1 MRAARRPALLAAAA
15 LLALALAAP
24 GQEAGDAPPPPAT
37 LVADSV
43 RIDAAGR
50 LVAEGAVEALQGD
63 TRLTAAR
70 VIYDR
75 TADRLMV
82 EGPITIETEGNAVVL
97 ASGAELAPDLRDGL
111 LRSARLVLDRRLQL
125 GAAEL
130 NRVEG
135 RYTQLSRVVAS
146 SCEVCAARPV
156 PLWQI
161 RASRVVHDEA
171 ERQLYFDDARFE
183 VYGIPVFY
191 LPRLRLPDPT
201 VERATG
207 FLVPQFVTTDAF
219 GPGVKLPYFFALAP
233 DRDLTL
239 TPYLAIDRTVTL
251 EARYRQAYRTGTI
264 LFEGAIS
271 QDDVRED
278 ELRGYLFGRGGFVLD
293 GGYRLAFDIET
304 ASDRDVLDDY
314 GITGKDRLDSAISI
328 QRGRPDRWVGA
339 EAIYFYEPGADR
351 ANDEQTAVLADLAWR
366 RRFTAPVLGGAA
378 RLAFTAHAHQRPSG
392 DDIVGRDVGRITA
405 EAGWRG
411 DAVGPAGLVYAG
423 EARLLAEWTQI
434 NDDSRHEVGEA
445 RAIPAAAAELSW
457 PLARTGADGAR
468 HLVAPTA
475 QLVWTPDDAV
485 TDRPVDESVQ
495 LELDEGNLFTLSRF
509 AAGDRVEA
517 GLRANL
523 GLSYTRDDPDGW
535 SMGLTVGRVLRAE
548 DLGQFDGYEAFE
560 GTRSDWLLGAGLDI
574 GTRFSLDGRALFEDG
589 LDGNRVETRMGWRG
603 EGFDLAGSYAWLAP
617 SPVESRP
624 EATNQWRLDGAVEV
638 SARWR
643 ASADLAYDLRRER
656 AAETELGLEYRTDCI
671 TWDVE
676 LSRRYASDRDDSPDT
691 AVTVQVALAG
701 FGAGEGPRPRRL
713 GCAR

>member
-1 MRAARRPALLAAAA
+1 MRRGRLSALWAAAA
-15 LLALALAAP
+15 LLALAAAA
-24 GQEAGDAPPPPAT
+24 GAQEGADPAPPAT

-43 RIDAAGR
+43 RIDEAGR

-63 TRLTAAR
+63 TRLTAPR

-75 TADRLMV
+75 SAERLTV
-82 EGPITIETEGNAVVL
+82 EGPITIETEGDAVVL

-135 RYTQLSRVVAS
+135 RYTQLTRVVAS

-161 RASRVVHDEA
+161 RAARVVHEEV

-207 FLVPQFVTTDAF
+207 FLVPQFVSTDEL
-219 GPGVKLPYFFALAP
+219 GWGVKLPYFFALAP

-239 TPYLAIDRTVTL
+239 TPYLAVDQTVTL
-251 EARYRQAYRTGTI
+251 EARYRQAFRAGNI
-264 LFEGAIS
+264 FFEGAIS
-271 QDDVRED
+271 QDDARQD
-278 ELRGYLFGRGGFVLD
+278 ELRGYLFGRGGLRLE
-293 GGYRLAFDIET
+293 GGYRLAFDVEL
-304 ASDRDVLDDY
+304 ASDPDYLDDY
-314 GITGKDRLDSAISI
+314 GITGKDRLDSSISL

-351 ANDEQTAVLADLAWR
+351 ANDVQPGVLADLAWR
-366 RRFTAPVLGGAA
+366 RRFTPPGIGGTG
-378 RLAFTAHAHQRPSG
+378 RLAFTAHAHQRPTG
-392 DDIVGRDVGRITA
+392 DDIVGRDVGRLTA

-411 DAVGPAGLVYAG
+411 DAVAAAGLVYAA
-423 EARLLAEWTQI
+423 EARLLAEWTQF

-445 RAIPAAAAELSW
+445 RAIPAAAAELRW

-468 HLVAPTA
+468 HLVEPAA
-475 QLVWTPDDAV
+475 QLVWTPADAV
-485 TDRPVDESVQ
+485 EDRPVDESVQ
-495 LELDEGNLFTLSRF
+495 LELDEANLFSFSRF
-509 AAGDRVEA
+509 GATDRVEA

-523 GLSYTRDDPDGW
+523 GLRYARHDPDGW
-535 SMGLTVGRVLRAE
+535 SMDLTVGRVLRAE
-548 DLGQFDGYEAFE
+548 DLGQFDGYAAFE
-560 GTRSDWLLGAGLDI
+560 GTRSDWLVGAGLDI
-574 GTRFSLDGRALFEDG
+574 GTRLSLDGRALFDDG
-589 LDGNRVETRMGWRG
+589 LDGDRLETRMGWRG
-603 EGFDLAGSYAWLAP
+603 DGFDLAGSYAWLAA
-617 SPVESRP
+617 SPVEGRTRS
-624 EATNQWRLDGAVEV
+624 TNQWRLDGAVEV

-656 AAETELGLEYRTDCI
+656 AAETELGLEYRTECV

-676 LSRRYASDRDDSPDT
+676 VSRRYASSFEDSPDT
-691 AVTVQVALAG
+691 AVTVQLALAG
-701 FGAGEGPRPRRL
+701 FGAGAGPRPRRL